1 MISCLEVAAMSNCYS
16 NIKGPIVLA
25 INKQILGGHRPTDH
39 SEKHSI
45 WHGIRVSKCELLG

>member
-16 NIKGPIVLA
+16 NIKGPIVMA

-39 SEKHSI
+39 TLRSTASGTE
-45 WHGIRVSKCELLG
+45 